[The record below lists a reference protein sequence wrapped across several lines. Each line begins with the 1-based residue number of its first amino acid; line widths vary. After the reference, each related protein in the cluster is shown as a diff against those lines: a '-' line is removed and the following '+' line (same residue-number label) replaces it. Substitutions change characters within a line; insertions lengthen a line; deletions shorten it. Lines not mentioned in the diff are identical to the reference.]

1 MLVCSNEK
9 SLWHIMKLF
18 KIRLYDIGKCSQW
31 NMKPKKKAEYKYMYV
46 ISIWYKNCSGKFILM
61 NVKTNYRD
69 RNTQKEKHS
78 DLNSDFYWIR
88 KLWVIFIS
96 SLQYV
101 AFSWFPNQACIT
113 FYNLETT
120 KNEVLNLR

>member
-1 MLVCSNEK
+1 
-9 SLWHIMKLF
+9 
-18 KIRLYDIGKCSQW
+18 
-31 NMKPKKKAEYKYMYV
+31 MKPKKKAEYKYMYV

-69 RNTQKEKHS
+69 KNTQKEKHS
-78 DLNSDFYWIR
+78 DLNGDFYWIR
-88 KLWVIFIS
+88 RLWVIFIS